1 MNKYKMKPVFLL
13 VGLALFSA
21 HGVSAE
27 LSVEQRLSLLEKAL
41 ADNQK
46 ELQQTREA
54 FKQYREQAS
63 TASAASAT
71 AATAATAAKA
81 ATTATTATA
90 ATTATTASTV
100 STVATV
106 SSSAATIR
114 IAPSTSDTSTGAGSG
129 HTAAAPAETYTLK
142 ALSDYVKE
150 DIGFTYAGYFR
161 SGWGTSSN
169 GSPKSW
175 AIGSLGRLG
184 NEYTGWFD
192 LLLKQRVYREGNR
205 SATAIVKFDGNV
217 GQQYA
222 TEWFGDDAANEN
234 RLQILDMYLTTK
246 GFLGFD
252 EEADFWV
259 GKHSLAPYE
268 IKMLDWK
275 SHRSGAGAGLGVE
288 NISAGWGKLDLA
300 LTREDF
306 NLYAR
311 DYASSH
317 QVNTNQLEVRYKNMP
332 VTTGGDLSLTA
343 KYMLGN
349 KDDTQKAGEKEGRY
363 FTLKDAF
370 LTSAIYHQKFG
381 DGSFNEFTAQ
391 LASNSIASH
400 FSRYASSN
408 PFGGL
413 NNYYY
418 GDHTDGLAWRLI
430 SQGEMYLGEKVI
442 LANALVYSSGHDI
455 FSYETGAHTDFSSL
469 RTVVRPSWI
478 WNKYQQTGVEL
489 GYFTQKNRDSSGKS
503 FDESGLKT
511 TLYHMFKVDTSLLNS
526 RPEIRFYGT
535 WLRVLDN
542 ELDQFTFPDQK
553 KNQFSIGVQ
562 TEVGW

>member
-1 MNKYKMKPVFLL
+1 MKKYKIKPICML
-13 VGLALFSA
+13 VGVALFSA
-21 HGVSAE
+21 HATSSE
-27 LSVEQRLSLLEKAL
+27 LSIEQRLKILEKEL
-41 ADNQK
+41 SDNKK
-46 ELQQTREA
+46 ELQATREEFNQYKA
-54 FKQYREQAS
+54 NENNARKQAVLVDMPM
-63 TASAASAT
+63 AKSAT
-71 AATAATAAKA
+71 TGVNHQSASHSTL
-81 ATTATTATA
+81 ATTPAKDNGELKL
-90 ATTATTASTV
+90 AS
-100 STVATV
+100 
-106 SSSAATIR
+106 
-114 IAPSTSDTSTGAGSG
+114 
-129 HTAAAPAETYTLK
+129 EQYTLK
-142 ALSDYVKE
+142 DLSDYVKD

-161 SGWGTSSN
+161 TGWGTSSN

-192 LLLKQRVYREGNR
+192 LLLKQRVYREGNK

-222 TEWFGDDAANEN
+222 TEWFGDYASNEN
-234 RLQILDMYLTTK
+234 RMQILDMYLTTK
-246 GFLGFD
+246 GFLSFD
-252 EEADFWV
+252 ESADFWV

-288 NISAGWGKLDLA
+288 NLNAGWGKLDLA

-306 NLYAR
+306 NLYTR
-311 DYASSH
+311 DYSASH
-317 QVNTNQLEVRYKNMP
+317 QVNTNQVEVRYKNIP
-332 VTTGGDLSLTA
+332 LSEGGDLSLTA
-343 KYMLGN
+343 KYMMGN
-349 KDDTQKAGEKEGRY
+349 KDETQKLGESDGSY
-363 FTLKDAF
+363 FKLKDAF
-370 LTSAIYHQKFG
+370 LASAIYNQKFG
-381 DGSFNEFTAQ
+381 NGSFNEFTAQ
-391 LASNSIASH
+391 LASNSIASN

-430 SQGEMYLGEKVI
+430 SQGEMYLGEKII
-442 LANALVYSSGHDI
+442 LANALVYSSGNDI
-455 FSYETGAHTDFSSL
+455 FSYETGAHSDFNSM
-469 RTVVRPSWI
+469 RAVVRPSWI
-478 WNKYQQTGVEL
+478 WDKYNQTGVEL
-489 GYFTQKNRDSSGKS
+489 GYFTQTNKNASGTS

-553 KNQFSIGVQ
+553 KDQFTIGVQ

>member
-1 MNKYKMKPVFLL
+1 MKKYKIKPVCVL
-13 VGLALFSA
+13 VGLALFSTHA
-21 HGVSAE
+21 AAAE
-27 LSVEQRLSLLEKAL
+27 LSIEQRLKILEKEL
-41 ADNQK
+41 SDNKK
-46 ELQQTREA
+46 ELQATREEFNQYKA
-54 FKQYREQAS
+54 SENNAGKQATRIG
-63 TASAASAT
+63 AAATPVSGPAENSVDTQSAT
-71 AATAATAAKA
+71 R
-81 ATTATTATA
+81 
-90 ATTATTASTV
+90 SPL
-100 STVATV
+100 ATV
-106 SSSAATIR
+106 QEKDKGEVKLAA
-114 IAPSTSDTSTGAGSG
+114 
-129 HTAAAPAETYTLK
+129 EQYTLK
-142 ALSDYVKE
+142 DLSDYVKD

-161 SGWGTSSN
+161 TGWGTSSN

-192 LLLKQRVYREGNR
+192 LLLKQRVYREGNK

-222 TEWFGDDAANEN
+222 TEWFGDDASNEN
-234 RLQILDMYLTTK
+234 RMQILDMYLTTK
-246 GFLGFD
+246 GFLSFD

-275 SHRSGAGAGLGVE
+275 SHRSGAGAGFGVE
-288 NISAGWGKLDLA
+288 NLHAGWGKLDLA

-306 NLYAR
+306 NLYTR
-311 DYASSH
+311 DYSSSH
-317 QVNTNQLEVRYKNMP
+317 QVNTNQVEVRYKNIP
-332 VTTGGDLSLTA
+332 LVEGGDLSLTA
-343 KYMLGN
+343 KYMMGN
-349 KDDTQKAGEKEGRY
+349 KDETQKSGESDGSY
-363 FTLKDAF
+363 FKLKDAF
-370 LTSAIYHQKFG
+370 LASAIYNQKFG
-381 DGSFNEFTAQ
+381 KGSFNEFTAQ
-391 LASNSIASH
+391 VASNSIASN

-430 SQGEMYLGEKVI
+430 SQGEMYLGEKII
-442 LANALVYSSGHDI
+442 LANALVYSSGNDI
-455 FSYETGAHTDFSSL
+455 FSYETGAHSDFNSV
-469 RTVVRPSWI
+469 RAVVRPSWI
-478 WNKYQQTGVEL
+478 WDKYNQTGVEL
-489 GYFTQKNRDSSGKS
+489 GYFTQTNKNVSGTS

-553 KNQFSIGVQ
+553 KDQFTIGVQ